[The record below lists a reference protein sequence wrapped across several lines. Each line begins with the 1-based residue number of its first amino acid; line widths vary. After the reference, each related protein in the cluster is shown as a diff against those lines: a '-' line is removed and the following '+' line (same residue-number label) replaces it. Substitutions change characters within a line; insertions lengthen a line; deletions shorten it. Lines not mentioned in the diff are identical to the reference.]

1 MAEIKKILVAIGVT
15 QFSKDTFEYGAKLAQ
30 ALNADI
36 TIASII
42 NSRDVEAVGSVV
54 SLGYEV
60 DGEHYVQSVKAER
73 KEDID
78 KIIEDSDFP
87 KKRVETVLKVGNP
100 IDEILDII
108 IDRKIDMVVMGPKGR
123 TNLEHI
129 LIGSLAEKIFR
140 RSPAVVVSYRN
151 EEQAESLKK
160 RIRRRRRNA

>member
-15 QFSKDTFEYGAKLAQ
+15 QFSQDTFEYGAKLAQ

-36 TIASII
+36 TIVSII

-73 KEDID
+73 KENIK
-78 KIIEDSDFP
+78 KIIEDSAFP
-87 KKRVETVLKVGNP
+87 EKRVEIVLKVGNP

-108 IDRKIDMVVMGPKGR
+108 IDREIDMVVMGPKGR

-160 RIRRRRRNA
+160 RIRRRRRNS